1 VFPRQRVRLSLLSV
15 VSSKLRSVPA
25 LMMSNHRFMDLHG
38 YRVAYRDAG
47 PVHGEPVVL
56 IHGMVASSLTWDP
69 VVARLTSN
77 YRVIAPDLLG
87 HGESDKPRT
96 DYSLGAFAVWLRDF
110 LDALDIPAA
119 TLVGHSLGGGVAM
132 QFVHQHRPRCKRLIL
147 VNSGGLGRDVG
158 VMLRVLSAPGTELVL
173 PILASPPFRLLG
185 SRLRSMLTAR
195 GVDPQQLEY
204 RLRKYT
210 SLADPDAR
218 QAFLRTLRSVVDVRG
233 QNVCALSRLPHLVGD
248 VPTLIIAGAQD
259 NVIPPAHAHAAHAAL
274 PASQLRIIEDA
285 GHFPHLE
292 RPDTLAALIHEFVS
306 AQRSRIPR
314 VPNGAVVQ
322 AM

>member
-1 VFPRQRVRLSLLSV
+1 MLTMSEQGC
-15 VSSKLRSVPA
+15 A
-25 LMMSNHRFMDLHG
+25 AMHAMMSDTGVSATPRKLPTPPRRALANRTRRSTQQMSDTRFVSLNGH
-38 YRVAYRDAG
+38 RVAYRDEGDPAA
-47 PVHGEPVVL
+47 EPLLL
-56 IHGMVASSLTWDP
+56 IHGVAGSSLAWVP
-69 VVARLTSN
+69 LFEQLSAK

-110 LDALDIPAA
+110 LDALDVPAA

-147 VNSGGLGRDVG
+147 VNSGGLGRGVP

-204 RLRKYT
+204 R
-210 SLADPDAR
+210 
-218 QAFLRTLRSVVDVRG
+218 
-233 QNVCALSRLPHLVGD
+233 
-248 VPTLIIAGAQD
+248 
-259 NVIPPAHAHAAHAAL
+259 
-274 PASQLRIIEDA
+274 
-285 GHFPHLE
+285 
-292 RPDTLAALIHEFVS
+292 
-306 AQRSRIPR
+306 
-314 VPNGAVVQ
+314 
-322 AM
+322 